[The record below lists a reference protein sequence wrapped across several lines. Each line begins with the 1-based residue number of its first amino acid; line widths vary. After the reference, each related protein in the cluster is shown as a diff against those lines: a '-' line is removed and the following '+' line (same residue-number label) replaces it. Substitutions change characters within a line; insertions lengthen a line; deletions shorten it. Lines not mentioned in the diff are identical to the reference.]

1 MKNIYIATDHAGY
14 ELKEILK
21 KHLND
26 NNYNVIDLGPSNNNS
41 VSYVS
46 YGKKLAREVV
56 ADKKSFGI
64 IICGTGIGIS
74 ISANKVKGARA
85 ALCYNEEYAK
95 LSRQHNDANILSLGA
110 RFTASYHA
118 KNIVDVFLNTKFE
131 SGRHKSRVEEIDNDS
146 K

>member
-1 MKNIYIATDHAGY
+1 MKKIFITSDHAGY
-14 ELKEILK
+14 DLKEILK
-21 KHLND
+21 EYLN
-26 NNYNVIDLGPSNNNS
+26 NKEYNVIDLGPSSTDS

-46 YGKKLAREVV
+46 YGKKLAKEVT
-56 ADKKSFGI
+56 AEKKSFGI

-85 ALCYNEEYAK
+85 ALCHNEEYAK
-95 LSRQHNDANILSLGA
+95 LSRQHNDANIISLGA
-110 RFTASYHA
+110 RFTAPYHA

-131 SGRHKSRVEEIDNDS
+131 SGRHKSRVEEIDSDN